1 MVLLRIIFGTGRP
14 KTLTYDSNSGSLFNG
29 DLEFVRLSPGLTFE
43 LDSFNFLNADF
54 SNADRSEVTL
64 DIPFFNTAP
73 NIETDNTATVE
84 ENQTFAIDVNATDD
98 LNDEGEG
105 LVYSLSG
112 TDAEL
117 FNIDEFGV
125 VNFNDAPDFETPGD
139 ADGDNNY
146 QLQVTVADSE
156 GLSASQDLTISVSDV
171 DENNPPTA
179 VDDSATTAFNTP
191 VEIAVLNND
200 SDPDGDL
207 LSVEDF
213 TNPNSGSVSINGDA
227 LIYTPNDGFS
237 GSDSFSYTISD
248 GNGGTASAEVLLE
261 VGTDVDAGNGQD
273 DVEGNAGNDNL
284 IGGNGSDFLEG
295 GLGNDTLDGRRGN
308 DTLYGGEGD
317 DILTGGRGDD
327 TFVLAAGEGTDTI
340 TDFGNKGNDVI
351 GLSGG
356 ISYNDL
362 TFSGSDI
369 ILGGETLATLSGVDA
384 TNLSEGDFTSV

>member
-1 MVLLRIIFGTGRP
+1 MVLLRIIFGVRRP

-29 DLEFVRLSPGLTFE
+29 DLEFIRLSPGLTFE
-43 LDSFNFLNADF
+43 LDSFNFFNADS
-54 SNADRSEVTL
+54 SNTDRSELTL
-64 DIPFFNTAP
+64 NIPFFNTAP
-73 NIETDNTATVE
+73 TIETDNTATVE

-98 LNDEGEG
+98 FNDEGEG